1 MAREWQFF
9 QALISNIDMVMAK
22 ADIGIA
28 RRMQDYVR
36 TLKCLA
42 KCFLKSRG
50 VAQNKGSLEF
60 ITGSRE
66 HLLSNPELSESIEMR
81 HPYLDPL
88 NHLQVELIRRW
99 RSGEKMS
106 VSKLVFT

>member
-28 RRMQDYVR
+28 RRYARLCPD
-36 TLKCLA
+36 LKCLA
-42 KCFLKSRG
+42 ECFLKSKRWLKTRELRVYYGSKERG
-50 VAQNKGSLEF
+50 IRRAFTVIK
-60 ITGSRE
+60 
-66 HLLSNPELSESIEMR
+66 MR
-81 HPYLDPL
+81 HPCLDPL

-99 RSGEKMS
+99 RSGEK
-106 VSKLVFT
+106 